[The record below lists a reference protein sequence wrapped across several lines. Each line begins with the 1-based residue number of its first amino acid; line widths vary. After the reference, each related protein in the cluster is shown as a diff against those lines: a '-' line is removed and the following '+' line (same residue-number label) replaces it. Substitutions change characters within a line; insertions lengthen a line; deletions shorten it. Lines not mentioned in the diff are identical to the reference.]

1 MPVEQVAVI
10 TFNGKKTISYI
21 KSPEVIKMGKLRG
34 YLNRARFDEDR
45 GVNVEAVTAVLEAAR
60 KN

>member
-1 MPVEQVAVI
+1 
-10 TFNGKKTISYI
+10 
-21 KSPEVIKMGKLRG
+21 MGKLRG

-45 GVNVEAVTAVLEAAR
+45 GANVEAVAAVLEAAR